1 MLPLRSNPC
10 PLSLLHCDQFEQGTH
25 VFEASVVRYP
35 HTTATFIGFIPILK
49 SLSVYQCFTSKQE
62 APSTGASP
70 RHPSIEEHK
79 TLSAAVSQK
88 EGGDWGGQEC
98 FYYYGRTEETLA
110 KHSLKAA

>member
-1 MLPLRSNPC
+1 MYLKLLLLGILTPLLRS
-10 PLSLLHCDQFEQGTH
+10 L
-25 VFEASVVRYP
+25 V
-35 HTTATFIGFIPILK
+35 FIPILK
-49 SLSVYQCFTSKQE
+49 SLSVYRCFTSKQE

-98 FYYYGRTEETLA
+98 FHYYGRTEETLA
-110 KHSLKAA
+110 KHFLKAA